1 MRLRSG
7 LVFLASTLSAL
18 SASLLALSACGAH
31 LHRPHDAEAADQAVT
46 ELKGARLTEGFA
58 PELAQAAEMLTQELA
73 AARAWAQT
81 GRDRDLLDVLSA
93 TAADENDPDT
103 EILLHPRCRGRFK
116 GDGWTTL
123 CSKLTRRIEEL
134 GGLTLPFGQVVA
146 EPKPGPGRGR
156 KELQARAPAGPDAL
170 VSLLVAL
177 REQMRAWH
185 GPQSDAARLAKA
197 GTDFVVTA
205 RAAGL
210 SAGSSPSPR
219 CPDAPARPGAVRS
232 PEVEAEAARVRGL
245 CAKRRDNLVALGT
258 ASCAG
263 AAGCSGGRLA
273 EQAKAVLAVHDAL
286 AAHDLELARSLDV
299 YAAARQRCEEVAVA
313 AGPAGP
319 AGPGA
324 PANCDAAQVERAFAG
339 LAQITVPAGL
349 RARGFGVLAR
359 QGRAIQLGEQIGAL
373 DELIERREDRVARSP
388 AATGELPR
396 SRATPALVRVLHSTI
411 TGMDRVEAAVDA
423 FHLAVLTLIR
433 ETLRVERAALEAAIG
448 HAERRRRIDVAK
460 LAAQLDE
467 YTQLIAAYADLQR
480 AERAG
485 CGARPLVAA
494 QAQDGCR
501 DETTRM
507 LLAYSNAWTLGR
519 AGQQQADVLEL
530 GVHHEASI
538 DRSRAAMAVR
548 EVYLAAGVA
557 ELAKFNHGG
566 IRPEALAQ
574 IIVSAV
580 GFGVVAGGVY

>member
-7 LVFLASTLSAL
+7 TVFLASAL
-18 SASLLALSACGAH
+18 SVLTSSSLALPACGAH
-31 LHRPHDAEAADQAVT
+31 LHRPHDAEAADQAAT

-58 PELAQAAEMLTQELA
+58 PELALAADMLTQELA
-73 AARAWAQT
+73 AARAWAQA

-93 TAADENDPDT
+93 TAIDENDPDT

-134 GGLTLPFGQVVA
+134 GGLTLPFGQVIA
-146 EPKPGPGRGR
+146 EPKPSPGRGR

-170 VSLLVAL
+170 VSLVIAL
-177 REQMRAWH
+177 REQVRSWH
-185 GPQSDAARLAKA
+185 GSQSDAARLAKA

-219 CPDAPARPGAVRS
+219 CPDAPARPGAARP
-232 PEVEAEAARVRGL
+232 PEVEAEAARARGL
-245 CAKRRDNLVALGT
+245 CAKRRDNLVALT
-258 ASCAG
+258 TVSCAG
-263 AAGCSGGRLA
+263 AAECSGGRLA

-299 YAAARQRCEEVAVA
+299 YAAARRRCEEGAVA
-313 AGPAGP
+313 GPG
-319 AGPGA
+319 GPGA

-339 LAQITVPAGL
+339 LGQISVPAGL
-349 RARGFGVLAR
+349 RTRGFGVLAR

-373 DELIERREDRVARSP
+373 DELIERREDRAARSP

-396 SRATPALVRVLHSTI
+396 SQATPALIRALHSTI

-448 HAERRRRIDVAK
+448 HAERRRRIDIAK

-467 YTQLIAAYADLQR
+467 YSQLVAAYADLQR

-485 CGARPLVAA
+485 CGARPLIEA